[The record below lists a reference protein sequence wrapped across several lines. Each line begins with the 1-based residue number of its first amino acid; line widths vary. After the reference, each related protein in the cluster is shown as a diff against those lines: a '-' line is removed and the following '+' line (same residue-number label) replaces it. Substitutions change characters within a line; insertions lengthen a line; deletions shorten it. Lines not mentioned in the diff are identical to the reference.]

1 MYDFSYRFK
10 KIRGGYLK
18 EENINNFY
26 LKTFI
31 IIILSTLLTLLGR
44 HYFPFILIL
53 FPVLFIANIIKDGL
67 SEGLTNILVTI
78 LIIALVESLNIGIFL
93 AITFIPFTIVIS
105 NLIKKRQANIKIL
118 GFSAITFFLSVL
130 GLFVVLKLLGID
142 VVKYI
147 EDIFRQVIDTQ
158 LEAMESVGLSNYEFF
173 QTKEL
178 LEDTY
183 KYLLLIIPSMILI
196 LSGGVSYINYL
207 LSSMILEKFEINIVN
222 IPKFSKFKLPNNVVI
237 GTMLMFLLTFI
248 SGKLGFSYYET
259 VLINIGVLVTM
270 GLFVQ
275 GLAVVDFLLNK
286 LKFKLIF
293 KLIFYITF
301 IFNSSLVSIITII
314 GLTDLI
320 FDLRKA
326 RKKKS

>member
-18 EENINNFY
+18 EENINNFH

-31 IIILSTLLTLLGR
+31 IIILSTLLTLFGM

-67 SEGLTNILVTI
+67 SEGLTNMLVTI
-78 LIIALVESLNIGIFL
+78 LIIALVESLNVGMFL

-105 NLIKKRQANIKIL
+105 DLIKKRQANIKIL

-130 GLFVVLKLLGID
+130 GLFVVVNLLGID

-147 EDIFRQVIDTQ
+147 EDIFRQIIDTQ

-183 KYLLLIIPSMILI
+183 KYLLLIIPSMILM
-196 LSGGVSYINYL
+196 LSVAVSYINYL
-207 LSSMILEKFEINIVN
+207 LASMILEKFEINIVN

-248 SGKLGFSYYET
+248 SGQLGFSYYET

-293 KLIFYITF
+293 KMIFYITF